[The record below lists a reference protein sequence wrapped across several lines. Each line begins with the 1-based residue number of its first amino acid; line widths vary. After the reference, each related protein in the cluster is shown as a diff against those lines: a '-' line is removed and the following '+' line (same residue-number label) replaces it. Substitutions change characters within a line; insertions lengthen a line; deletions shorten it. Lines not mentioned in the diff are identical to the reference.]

1 MCYNIYSAY
10 QGSFR
15 YGKEHNEM
23 SEKRRDNK
31 NRILRSGESQR
42 QDGRYAYKYTD
53 SFGKPQF
60 VYAWKLVPTDKTPA
74 GKRDDISLR
83 EKIKEI
89 QKDLDDGIDTIGK
102 KMTVCQLYAK
112 HTRQRGNV
120 KHNTQNGRKRLM
132 RLLEQDR
139 LGACPIENVKM
150 SDAKEWAMRMKE
162 NGISYKTISNDKRSL
177 KAAFYMA
184 IQDDCIRKNP
194 FDFAL
199 NTVIED
205 DTTPKVPL
213 SPAQEKSFLTFIEN
227 DEVYKKYYDEI
238 VILLGTGLR
247 ISELCGLTLADLDLE
262 NRTIN
267 IDHQLL
273 RNTEVGYYIDDPK
286 TKSGNRQIL
295 MREEVYQAFMRV
307 IQNRKKAQPFK
318 IDGYTDFLFLNLNG
332 YPKVACNYDSMF
344 RGLVKKY
351 NKSHDEALPK
361 VTTPHTL
368 RHTFCTN
375 LANAGMNP
383 KALQYIMGHS
393 NIQMTLNYYAH
404 ATFESARAEME
415 RVIA

>member
-1 MCYNIYSAY
+1 
-10 QGSFR
+10 
-15 YGKEHNEM
+15 M

-74 GKRDDISLR
+74 GKREDISLR

-213 SPAQEKSFLTFIEN
+213 SPAQEKSFLAFIEN

-273 RNTEVGYYIDDPK
+273 RNTEVGYYTDDPK

-351 NKSHDEALPK
+351 NKSHGEALPK